1 MTEPT
6 LYLVATPIGHLGD
19 MTYRAVETLKT
30 VDLIA
35 AEDTRHTAKLLR
47 HYGIGTKMVPFHAHN
62 EARSVG
68 GLIEAVRQGKSVAVV
83 TDAGSPGISD
93 PGYSA
98 VRAAIEAGVPVTAL
112 PGPAALIPA
121 LTLSGLPAHAFTFRG
136 FPPRKSGARARFL
149 AADADLDTTLI
160 YYESPY
166 RIGKLVAAALEVFG
180 DRPAALANDL
190 TKLHERVDRLPLA
203 ALADRVTA
211 PGFKPLGEYVL
222 LIAGAEAASSSPSSS
237 PEAEA

>member
-19 MTYRAVETLKT
+19 MTYRAVDTLKS
-30 VDLIA
+30 VDMIA

-47 HYGIGTKMVPFHAHN
+47 HYGISTRMIPFHAHN
-62 EARSVG
+62 EARAVG
-68 GLIEAVRQGKSVAVV
+68 GLIEAVRQGKSVALV
-83 TDAGSPGISD
+83 TDAGSPAISD

-98 VRAAIEAGVPVTAL
+98 VRAAIDAGIPVTAL

-136 FPPRKSGARARFL
+136 FPPRKTGARTRFL
-149 AADADLDTTLI
+149 AADAALDTTLI

-166 RIGKLVAAALEVFG
+166 RIAKLIAAAAEVFG
-180 DRPAALANDL
+180 NRPAALANDL

-203 ALADRVTA
+203 DLAAHVSGG
-211 PGFKPLGEYVL
+211 GFKPLGEYVL
-222 LIAGAEAASSSPSSS
+222 LIAGVGSDVIGDAQQAEA
-237 PEAEA
+237 